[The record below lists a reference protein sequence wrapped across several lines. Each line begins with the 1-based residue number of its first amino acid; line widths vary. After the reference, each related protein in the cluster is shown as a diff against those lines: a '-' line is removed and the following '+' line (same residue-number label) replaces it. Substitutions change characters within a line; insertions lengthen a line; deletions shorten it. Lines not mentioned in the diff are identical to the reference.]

1 MTFSAVRM
9 QFVGKQRV
17 KASQFLLALGGEGW
31 SHWSIV
37 SHSGDHSCIVAHIPC
52 VCVLSCF
59 SHVWLLATPWTV
71 ACQVPLSVGFSE
83 WEYWSGLPCPPPW
96 DLPDPRIEPTSPLSP
111 ALAGGSFTTS
121 ATQEVSAFR
130 WCLKKTKTKTP
141 YSQVAGEGPEATA
154 FRTH

>member
-1 MTFSAVRM
+1 MTFSTVRM

-96 DLPDPRIEPTSPLSP
+96 DLPDPRIEPASLASPT
-111 ALAGGSFTTS
+111 LADWFFTT
-121 ATQEVSAFR
+121 EPRGKHCVYKAFFPR
-130 WCLKKTKTKTP
+130 EIKPKQQQKTLRLCKAST
-141 YSQVAGEGPEATA
+141 
-154 FRTH
+154 